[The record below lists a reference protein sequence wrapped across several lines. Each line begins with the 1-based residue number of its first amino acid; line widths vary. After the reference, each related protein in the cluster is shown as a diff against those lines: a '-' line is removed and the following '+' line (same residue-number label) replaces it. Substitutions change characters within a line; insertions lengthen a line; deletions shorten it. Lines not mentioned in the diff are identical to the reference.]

1 MNVDRAR
8 FLLLTTALSAATAVA
23 MSASGC
29 TVVSDDTKDG
39 GATVPTPGTDS
50 GADAYTA
57 DAYTADSSTRGRRRL
72 SRRHRPRARPARARH
87 ADCASLCQH
96 YVPNYKNGVGRA
108 ITECILKLPSCTG
121 VDAVLAKCVQDAL
134 AQACPDP
141 TAEDF
146 CAPLST
152 SCGPGDGGVG
162 SLPLSKCNPVAA
174 GLNTTGRAALSA
186 CLNDGMDAGYCVADP
201 DICINDIE

>member
-23 MSASGC
+23 MSATGC
-29 TVVSDDTKDG
+29 TVVNDDTKDS

-57 DAYTADSSTRGRRRL
+57 DAYTADSSTEDGGACL
-72 SRRHRPRARPARARH
+72 DDTGLAPTCEGAA

-96 YVPNYKNGVGRA
+96 YVPNFKNGVGRA
-108 ITECILKLPSCTG
+108 ITECIIKLPSCTG